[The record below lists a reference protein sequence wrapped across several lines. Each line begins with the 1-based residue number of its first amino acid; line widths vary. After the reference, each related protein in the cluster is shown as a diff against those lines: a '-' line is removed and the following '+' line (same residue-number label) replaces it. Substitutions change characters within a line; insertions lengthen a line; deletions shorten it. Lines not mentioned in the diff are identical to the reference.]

1 MDIGKHVYKME
12 KYLEHPNDHRG
23 IILGTLTINDQG
35 LSLGRLRVN
44 TAEPQANN
52 SNDENLSSDEEG

>member
-1 MDIGKHVYKME
+1 ME
-12 KYLEHPNDHRG
+12 KYLVHPNDHRG
-23 IILGTLTINDQG
+23 IILGSLTINDRG
-35 LSLGRLRVN
+35 LTLGRLRVN